1 MYSDPN
7 SYGTGRDPRGRGN
20 HVIPVLLLLLSCIT
34 VHALT
39 LLYMGSLNRETDK
52 GTDSLSLDEL
62 PMREEREAVLEDNCG
77 LGLELSD
84 VNELQQQYWE
94 LPDGVFVEQIR
105 EDSAAYIAGL
115 RSGDLLLQIEDR
127 TVSDPEDCLELLE
140 EFCQAEDLELIY
152 YRDGEEHSLLI
163 PLGESGE

>member
-1 MYSDPN
+1 MYTDPN
-7 SYGTGRDPRGRGN
+7 SYGTGRDPQRKGN
-20 HVIPVLLLLLSCIT
+20 HMIPVLLLLLTCIT

-39 LLYMGSLNRETDK
+39 LLYLGSVDPVTDE
-52 GTDSLSLDEL
+52 GIDSLSLEEI
-62 PMREEREAVLEDNCG
+62 PMRGDMGDTLEDNCG

-84 VNELQQQYWE
+84 VSELQQQYWE

-105 EDSAAYIAGL
+105 EDSAAYTAGL

-127 TVSDPEDCLELLE
+127 TVSDSESCLELLE

-152 YRDGEEHSLLI
+152 YRDGEEHALLI
-163 PLGESGE
+163 PLKESGE